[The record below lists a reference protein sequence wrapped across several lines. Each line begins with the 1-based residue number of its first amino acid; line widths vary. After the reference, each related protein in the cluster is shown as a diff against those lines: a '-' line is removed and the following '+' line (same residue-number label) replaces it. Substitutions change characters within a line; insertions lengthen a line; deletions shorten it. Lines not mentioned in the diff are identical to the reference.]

1 MKREFLK
8 NLGLTD
14 EQVNQIMTEN
24 GNDIE
29 KYRKEVESKTK
40 ELETLNTKYESAQ
53 NSLNDANK
61 QIKSYKD
68 MDIEGIKNSAAEWE
82 KKYKD
87 ETAELNNKLTQQ
99 ERDFAT
105 NSYFAGMNFTSE
117 SAKRGIISQF
127 KEQNF
132 ELKDGKLIGA
142 DEYIN
147 GLKES
152 DAGAFV
158 VEKSKDEPSLPTF
171 TKGTASKGA
180 PEGTGNGF
188 GFNFAGVRAMPKE

>member
-1 MKREFLK
+1 
-8 NLGLTD
+8 
-14 EQVNQIMTEN
+14 MTEN

-132 ELKDGKLIGA
+132 ELKDGKFIGA

-171 TKGTASKGA
+171 TKGTSSRPA
-180 PEGTGNGF
+180 PEAGNGF

>member
-1 MKREFLK
+1 
-8 NLGLTD
+8 
-14 EQVNQIMTEN
+14 MTEN

-132 ELKDGKLIGA
+132 ELKDGKFIGA

-158 VEKSKDEPSLPTF
+158 VEKKKLKMNLHYQHLQKVLLLKEHQVEKTMQMHSVSILQVLEQCQKNNRS
-171 TKGTASKGA
+171 G
-180 PEGTGNGF
+180 GN
-188 GFNFAGVRAMPKE
+188 

>member
-105 NSYFAGMNFTSE
+105 NSYFEGMNYTTD

-127 KEQNF
+127 KEQKF
-132 ELKDGKLIGA
+132 E
-142 DEYIN
+142 
-147 GLKES
+147 
-152 DAGAFV
+152 
-158 VEKSKDEPSLPTF
+158 
-171 TKGTASKGA
+171 
-180 PEGTGNGF
+180 
-188 GFNFAGVRAMPKE
+188 

>member
-87 ETAELNNKLTQQ
+87 ESIIIRKWWPRACPGME
-99 ERDFAT
+99 
-105 NSYFAGMNFTSE
+105 NSPKPE
-117 SAKRGIISQF
+117 SR
-127 KEQNF
+127 E
-132 ELKDGKLIGA
+132 
-142 DEYIN
+142 
-147 GLKES
+147 
-152 DAGAFV
+152 
-158 VEKSKDEPSLPTF
+158 TF
-171 TKGTASKGA
+171 YR
-180 PEGTGNGF
+180 P
-188 GFNFAGVRAMPKE
+188 R

>member
-68 MDIEGIKNSAAEWE
+68 MDIEGIKNSAAECE
-82 KKYKD
+82 KK
-87 ETAELNNKLTQQ
+87 LNLTKT
-99 ERDFAT
+99 E
-105 NSYFAGMNFTSE
+105 
-117 SAKRGIISQF
+117 IISLGIQ
-127 KEQNF
+127 KV
-132 ELKDGKLIGA
+132 
-142 DEYIN
+142 Y
-147 GLKES
+147 ES
-152 DAGAFV
+152 I
-158 VEKSKDEPSLPTF
+158 KK
-171 TKGTASKGA
+171 
-180 PEGTGNGF
+180 
-188 GFNFAGVRAMPKE
+188 

>member
-61 QIKSYKD
+61 SNHTRIWILKASRIQLLNGKRNIK
-68 MDIEGIKNSAAEWE
+68 M
-82 KKYKD
+82 
-87 ETAELNNKLTQQ
+87 KLQ
-99 ERDFAT
+99 
-105 NSYFAGMNFTSE
+105 S
-117 SAKRGIISQF
+117 
-127 KEQNF
+127 
-132 ELKDGKLIGA
+132 
-142 DEYIN
+142 
-147 GLKES
+147 
-152 DAGAFV
+152 
-158 VEKSKDEPSLPTF
+158 
-171 TKGTASKGA
+171 
-180 PEGTGNGF
+180 
-188 GFNFAGVRAMPKE
+188 

>member
-68 MDIEGIKNSAAEWE
+68 H
-82 KKYKD
+82 
-87 ETAELNNKLTQQ
+87 Q
-99 ERDFAT
+99 
-105 NSYFAGMNFTSE
+105 
-117 SAKRGIISQF
+117 
-127 KEQNF
+127 
-132 ELKDGKLIGA
+132 LIW
-142 DEYIN
+142 
-147 GLKES
+147 
-152 DAGAFV
+152 
-158 VEKSKDEPSLPTF
+158 
-171 TKGTASKGA
+171 
-180 PEGTGNGF
+180 NGF
-188 GFNFAGVRAMPKE
+188 PFMSLYPPHGRGA